1 MKLLLDTCSFLWIT
15 TAQSE
20 LSLGAKAAFEDE
32 ANETYLSVVSAWEI
46 AIKNGLRNLPLPE
59 PTQVFLSRARVLHKI
74 ASLSLNEDAIV
85 QLPLLPSLHRDPFDR
100 MLICQAIAEGMAI
113 VTPDELIRRYPV
125 RTIW

>member
-15 TAQSE
+15 NAQSE
-20 LSLGAKAAFEDE
+20 LSSGAKAAFEDE

-46 AIKNGLRNLPLPE
+46 AIKNGLKNLPLPE
-59 PTQVFLSRARVLHKI
+59 TPQVFVPRARALHKV

-85 QLPLLPSLHRDPFDR
+85 QLPHLPLLHRDPFDR